1 MKNGL
6 IEPSRSQWSSPAF
19 LVPKKGGKLRFVI
32 DYRRLN
38 QICIKDRTPL
48 ARQEDLLSSFQ
59 GMQWFSTVDMAWGFW
74 GVPMEEDS
82 KQYTAFVTP
91 DGLYQW
97 KVMPMGFTNSPA
109 IFTRLMHMVL
119 AGINWRFC
127 LVYLDDVIMFSS
139 SFAEHL
145 EHIEEVLSR
154 IVQANLSLKGEKCQ
168 FVRTEVEYLGHLV
181 SKEGIA
187 TDPRKVKT
195 IVDMPVPMTK
205 KDLRTFLGMSG
216 YYSEYVYDYA
226 RIAHSLFSLMKKD
239 SPDNLAPVWNPAVHG
254 EAICQI

>member
-59 GMQWFSTVDMAWGFW
+59 GMKWFSTVDMAWGFW

-154 IVQANLSLKGEKCQ
+154 IVQANLSLKGE
-168 FVRTEVEYLGHLV
+168 V
-181 SKEGIA
+181 SVCKN
-187 TDPRKVKT
+187 RSR
-195 IVDMPVPMTK
+195 VPW
-205 KDLRTFLGMSG
+205 S
-216 YYSEYVYDYA
+216 S
-226 RIAHSLFSLMKKD
+226 S
-239 SPDNLAPVWNPAVHG
+239 
-254 EAICQI
+254 